1 MIALG
6 AKQKLEFIEGTV
18 TIPDK
23 GSDFY
28 EQWKRCDFMVTS
40 WILNSISRELVDG
53 FIYTASARDLWLE
66 ITERFGECNGTMI
79 YELRRKISLISQDN
93 ASASVYFTKLK
104 GFWDELGSMET
115 LPPCTCGASKAIDE
129 INNRNRLMQ
138 FLMGLSDAYGTVRDQ
153 ILGMDPLP
161 SVNKAYSMVLK
172 FESQKDILGNING
185 NTEPLA
191 LMNRTYK
198 QYQGKQRGPGQ
209 KRGHCS
215 YCDMDGHVR
224 EGCFKLIGYPEW
236 FKTKIKNNGQPSKA
250 NRTIGHER
258 KVVAAVEGTPHKR
271 DTPLDMPNTSTQIND
286 LNIMMNS
293 LQQEVSKL
301 MKEKDV
307 LTVNTHQFYY
317 SNEYHSDSDPA
328 IFAGPND

>member
-1 MIALG
+1 MGERGNNSKESKNTEMKDKVQIATQNLGDPLTLQSSDHPGMVLVSAPLVGTNFRSWHRAIRIALG

-18 TIPDK
+18 TVPDK
-23 GSDFY
+23 ESDSY

-104 GFWDELGSMET
+104 GLWDELGSMET

-129 INNRNRLMQ
+129 LNNRNRLMQ
-138 FLMGLSDAYGTVRDQ
+138 FLMGLNDAYGTVRDQ

-172 FESQKDILGNING
+172 FESQKDILGSING
-185 NTEPLA
+185 NTEPLV
-191 LMNRTYK
+191 LMNRTQK
-198 QYQGKQRGPGQ
+198 QYQGRQ
-209 KRGHCS
+209 KRPDQKKGHCS

-236 FKTKIKNNGQPSKA
+236 FKTKTKNNGQFSKTT
-250 NRTIGHER
+250 RTIGHDKR
-258 KVVAAVEGTPHKR
+258 VVAAVEAPQTERTPH
-271 DTPLDMPNTSTQIND
+271 
-286 LNIMMNS
+286 
-293 LQQEVSKL
+293 
-301 MKEKDV
+301 
-307 LTVNTHQFYY
+307 
-317 SNEYHSDSDPA
+317 
-328 IFAGPND
+328 

>member
-1 MIALG
+1 MVLVSAPLIGTNFKSWCRAIRIALR

-18 TIPDK
+18 AIPDK
-23 GSDFY
+23 GSNFY
-28 EQWKRCDFMVTS
+28 EQWKRCDFM
-40 WILNSISRELVDG
+40 LVDG

-66 ITERFGECNGTMI
+66 ITERFSECNGTMI
-79 YELRRKISLISQDN
+79 YELQRKISLISQDN

-172 FESQKDILGNING
+172 FESQKDTLGSING
-185 NTEPLA
+185 NTEPLI
-191 LMNRTYK
+191 LMNRTHK
-198 QYQGKQRGPGQ
+198 QYQGRQ
-209 KRGHCS
+209 KRPDQKRRHCS

-236 FKTKIKNNGQPSKA
+236 FKMKIKNNGQ
-250 NRTIGHER
+250 
-258 KVVAAVEGTPHKR
+258 
-271 DTPLDMPNTSTQIND
+271 PNTSTQIND

-301 MKEKDV
+301 MKEK
-307 LTVNTHQFYY
+307 LMTI
-317 SNEYHSDSDPA
+317 P
-328 IFAGPND
+328 GPLGPS